1 MLFKSNNIGDFM
13 EKATHL
19 RCQNNRSWLTNL
31 YKKIVFKAFSSIQTG
46 QITLVDNNERST
58 FGDLSSAA
66 KVTITVNN
74 KAMYKA
80 FCLSGSVGAGES
92 YILGQWS
99 CDNLTQLIEIF
110 AINQNQLDA
119 FEKKF
124 SFFSNIVNR
133 LNHLKNKNSESGSKK
148 NIIAHYDLG
157 NDLYESFLSKEM
169 LYSCAV
175 YPEKE
180 ATLEQ
185 AQQYKLQRICEQV
198 ELQKG
203 DSVIEIGTGWGAF
216 AIYAATHYDCYVTTT
231 TISDEQ
237 HDYVEQKVKQLGLEH
252 KITLLKL
259 DYRSLKGQYDKLVSI
274 EMIEA
279 VGHDY
284 LPSFFTQCSAL
295 LKDDGAMLI
304 QAITIGDQRYKHYLK
319 NSDFIQQYIFPGG
332 CLPSLNEMSEQIK
345 NNTDMVIHT
354 VNDIG
359 AHYARTLADWRT
371 RFIQSWPD
379 LDSSK
384 FDERFYRLWLF
395 YLAYCEG
402 AFRAR
407 ATSTVHLMARKPRFI
422 STDDEIAL
430 GY

>member
-1 MLFKSNNIGDFM
+1 MDKVSSLNCEQSTN
-13 EKATHL
+13 
-19 RCQNNRSWLTNL
+19 WLTNI
-31 YKKIVFKAFSSIQTG
+31 YKKLVTKAFSSIETG
-46 QITLVDNNERST
+46 QVILVDANERT
-58 FGDLSSAA
+58 VFGDPSSALKA
-66 KVTITVNN
+66 TIIVND

-80 FCLSGSVGAGES
+80 FALSGSVGAGEA
-92 YILGQWS
+92 YILGHWS
-99 CDNLTQLIEIF
+99 CDNLTSFIEIF
-110 AINQNQLDA
+110 AINEKQLDE

-124 SFFSNIVNR
+124 AFFSNIAHR
-133 LNHLKNKNSESGSKK
+133 FNHIKNKNSESGSKK
-148 NIIAHYDLG
+148 NIVAHYDLG

-169 LYSCAV
+169 LYSSAV
-175 YPEKE
+175 YPTKE
-180 ATLEQ
+180 ATLEE
-185 AQQYKLQRICEQV
+185 AQQYKLKRICEQV
-198 ELQKG
+198 ELQKN

-216 AIYAATHYDCYVTTT
+216 AIYAATHYDCHVTTT

-237 HDYVEQKVKQLGLEH
+237 HDYVANKISELGLES

-259 DYRSLKGQYDKLVSI
+259 DYRQLKGKYDKLVSI

-279 VGHDY
+279 VGHEY
-284 LPSFFTQCSAL
+284 LPSFFTQCGEL

-359 AHYARTLADWRT
+359 AHYARTLADWRS
-371 RFIQSWPD
+371 RFIKSWPD
-379 LDSSK
+379 LDRSK

-395 YLAYCEG
+395 YFAYCEG
-402 AFRAR
+402 ACRAR
-407 ATSTVHLMARKPRFI
+407 ATSTVHLMARKPRFV
-422 STDDEIAL
+422 SDNDDIAL

>member
-1 MLFKSNNIGDFM
+1 MDKVSSLNCEQSTN
-13 EKATHL
+13 
-19 RCQNNRSWLTNL
+19 WLTNI
-31 YKKIVFKAFSSIQTG
+31 YKKLVTKAFSSIETG
-46 QITLVDNNERST
+46 QIILIDANERT
-58 FGDLSSAA
+58 VFGDSSSVLKA
-66 KVTITVNN
+66 TIIVND

-80 FCLSGSVGAGES
+80 FALSGSVGAGEA
-92 YILGQWS
+92 YILGHWS
-99 CDNLTQLIEIF
+99 CDNLTSFIEIF
-110 AINQNQLDA
+110 AINEKQLDE

-124 SFFSNIVNR
+124 AFFSNIAHR
-133 LNHLKNKNSESGSKK
+133 FNHIKNKNSESGSKK
-148 NIIAHYDLG
+148 NIVAHYDLG

-169 LYSCAV
+169 LYSSAV
-175 YPEKE
+175 YPTKE
-180 ATLEQ
+180 ATLEE
-185 AQQYKLQRICEQV
+185 AQQYKLKRICEQV
-198 ELQKG
+198 ELQKN

-216 AIYAATHYDCYVTTT
+216 AIYAATHYDCHVTTT

-237 HDYVEQKVKQLGLEH
+237 HDYVANKISELGLES

-259 DYRSLKGQYDKLVSI
+259 DYRQLKGKYDKLVSI

-279 VGHDY
+279 VGHEY
-284 LPSFFTQCSAL
+284 LPSFFTQCGEL

-359 AHYARTLADWRT
+359 AHYARTLADWRS
-371 RFIQSWPD
+371 RFIKSWPD
-379 LDSSK
+379 LDRSK

-395 YLAYCEG
+395 YFAYCEG

-422 STDDEIAL
+422 SDNDDIAL

>member
-1 MLFKSNNIGDFM
+1 MDKVSSLNCEQSTN
-13 EKATHL
+13 
-19 RCQNNRSWLTNL
+19 WLTNI
-31 YKKIVFKAFSSIQTG
+31 YKKLVTKAFSSIETG
-46 QITLVDNNERST
+46 QVVLIEGNERT
-58 FGDLSSAA
+58 VFGDPSSVLKA
-66 KVTITVNN
+66 TIIVND

-80 FCLSGSVGAGES
+80 FALSGSVGAGEA
-92 YILGQWS
+92 YILGHWS
-99 CDNLTQLIEIF
+99 CDNLTSFIEIF
-110 AINQNQLDA
+110 AINEKQLDE

-124 SFFSNIVNR
+124 AFFSNIAHR
-133 LNHLKNKNSESGSKK
+133 FNHIKNKNSESGSKK
-148 NIIAHYDLG
+148 NIVAHYDLG

-169 LYSCAV
+169 LYSSAV
-175 YPEKE
+175 YPSKE
-180 ATLEQ
+180 ATLEE
-185 AQQYKLQRICEQV
+185 AQQYKLKRICEQV
-198 ELQKG
+198 ELQKN

-216 AIYAATHYDCYVTTT
+216 AIYAATHYDCHVTTT

-237 HDYVEQKVKQLGLEH
+237 HDYVANKISELGLES

-259 DYRSLKGQYDKLVSI
+259 DYRQLRGKYDKLVSI

-279 VGHDY
+279 VGHEY
-284 LPSFFTQCSAL
+284 LPSFFTQCGEL

-371 RFIQSWPD
+371 RFIKSWPD
-379 LDSSK
+379 LDRSK

-395 YLAYCEG
+395 YFAYCEG

-407 ATSTVHLMARKPRFI
+407 ATSTVHLMARKPRFV
-422 STDDEIAL
+422 SDNDDIAL
-430 GY
+430 SY

>member
-1 MLFKSNNIGDFM
+1 KVSSLNCEQSTN
-13 EKATHL
+13 
-19 RCQNNRSWLTNL
+19 WLTNI
-31 YKKIVFKAFSSIQTG
+31 YKKLVTKAFSSIETG
-46 QITLVDNNERST
+46 QVVLIEGNERT
-58 FGDLSSAA
+58 VFGDVSSALKA
-66 KVTITVNN
+66 TVTVND

-80 FCLSGSVGAGES
+80 FALSGSVGAGEA
-92 YILGQWS
+92 YILGHWS
-99 CDNLTQLIEIF
+99 CDDLTSFIEIF
-110 AINQNQLDA
+110 AINEKQLDE

-124 SFFSNIVNR
+124 AFFSNIAHR
-133 LNHLKNKNSESGSKK
+133 FNHIKNKNSESGSKK
-148 NIIAHYDLG
+148 NIVAHYDLG

-169 LYSCAV
+169 LYSSAV
-175 YPEKE
+175 YPTKE
-180 ATLEQ
+180 ATLEE
-185 AQQYKLQRICEQV
+185 AQQYKLKRICEQV
-198 ELQKG
+198 ELQKN

-216 AIYAATHYDCYVTTT
+216 AIYAATHYDCHVTTT

-237 HDYVEQKVKQLGLEH
+237 HDFVAKKIVELGLEN

-259 DYRSLKGQYDKLVSI
+259 DYRLLKGKYDKLVSI

-284 LPSFFTQCSAL
+284 LPSFFTQCGEL

-371 RFIQSWPD
+371 RFIKSWPD
-379 LDSSK
+379 LDRSK

-395 YLAYCEG
+395 YFAYCEG

-422 STDDEIAL
+422 SDNDDIAL
-430 GY
+430 NY

>member
-1 MLFKSNNIGDFM
+1 MDKVSSLNCEQSTN
-13 EKATHL
+13 
-19 RCQNNRSWLTNL
+19 WLTNI
-31 YKKIVFKAFSSIQTG
+31 YKKLVTKAFSSIETG
-46 QITLVDNNERST
+46 QVILVDANERT
-58 FGDLSSAA
+58 VFGDPSSALKA
-66 KVTITVNN
+66 TIIVND

-80 FCLSGSVGAGES
+80 FALSGSVGAGEA
-92 YILGQWS
+92 YILGHWS
-99 CDNLTQLIEIF
+99 CDNLTSFIEIF
-110 AINQNQLDA
+110 AINEKQLDE

-124 SFFSNIVNR
+124 AFFSNIAHR
-133 LNHLKNKNSESGSKK
+133 FNHIKNKNSESGSKK
-148 NIIAHYDLG
+148 NIVAHYDLG
-157 NDLYESFLSKEM
+157 NDLYESFLSNEM
-169 LYSCAV
+169 LYSSAV
-175 YPEKE
+175 YPTKE
-180 ATLEQ
+180 ATLEE
-185 AQQYKLQRICEQV
+185 AQQYKLKRICEQV
-198 ELQKG
+198 ELQKN

-216 AIYAATHYDCYVTTT
+216 AIYAATHYDCHVTTT

-237 HDYVEQKVKQLGLEH
+237 HDYVANKISELGLES

-259 DYRSLKGQYDKLVSI
+259 DYRQLKGKYDKLVSI

-279 VGHDY
+279 VGHEY
-284 LPSFFTQCSAL
+284 LPSFFTQCGEL

-359 AHYARTLADWRT
+359 AHYARTLADWRS
-371 RFIQSWPD
+371 RFIKSWPD
-379 LDSSK
+379 LDRSK

-395 YLAYCEG
+395 YFAYCEG

-407 ATSTVHLMARKPRFI
+407 ATSTVHLMARKPRFV
-422 STDDEIAL
+422 SDNDDIAL

>member
-1 MLFKSNNIGDFM
+1 MDKVSSLNCEQSTN
-13 EKATHL
+13 
-19 RCQNNRSWLTNL
+19 WLTNI
-31 YKKIVFKAFSSIQTG
+31 YKKLVTKAFSSIETG
-46 QITLVDNNERST
+46 QIILIDANERT
-58 FGDLSSAA
+58 VFGDSSSVLKA
-66 KVTITVNN
+66 TIIVND

-80 FCLSGSVGAGES
+80 FALSGSVGAGEA
-92 YILGQWS
+92 YILGHWS
-99 CDNLTQLIEIF
+99 CDNLTSFIEIF
-110 AINQNQLDA
+110 AINEKQLDE

-124 SFFSNIVNR
+124 AFFSNIAHR
-133 LNHLKNKNSESGSKK
+133 FNHIKNKNSESGSKK
-148 NIIAHYDLG
+148 NIVAHYDLG

-169 LYSCAV
+169 LYSSAV
-175 YPEKE
+175 YPTKE
-180 ATLEQ
+180 ATLED
-185 AQQYKLQRICEQV
+185 AQQYKLKRICEQV
-198 ELQKG
+198 ELQEN

-216 AIYAATHYDCYVTTT
+216 AIYAATHYDCHVTTT

-237 HDYVEQKVKQLGLEH
+237 HDYVANKIVELGLES

-259 DYRSLKGQYDKLVSI
+259 DYRLLKGKYDKLVSI

-279 VGHDY
+279 VGHEY
-284 LPSFFTQCSAL
+284 LPSFFTQCGEL

-359 AHYARTLADWRT
+359 AHYARTLADWRS
-371 RFIQSWPD
+371 RFIKSWPD
-379 LDSSK
+379 LDRSK

-395 YLAYCEG
+395 YFAYCEG

-407 ATSTVHLMARKPRFI
+407 ATSTVHLMARKPRFV
-422 STDDEIAL
+422 SDNDDIAL

>member
-1 MLFKSNNIGDFM
+1 MDKVSSLNCEQSTN
-13 EKATHL
+13 
-19 RCQNNRSWLTNL
+19 WLTNI
-31 YKKIVFKAFSSIQTG
+31 YKKLVTKAFSSIETG
-46 QITLVDNNERST
+46 QVVLIEGNERT
-58 FGDLSSAA
+58 VFGDPSSVLKA
-66 KVTITVNN
+66 TIIVND

-80 FCLSGSVGAGES
+80 FALSGSVGAGEA
-92 YILGQWS
+92 YILGHWS
-99 CDNLTQLIEIF
+99 CDNLTSFIEIF
-110 AINQNQLDA
+110 AINEKQLDE

-124 SFFSNIVNR
+124 AFFSNIAHR
-133 LNHLKNKNSESGSKK
+133 FNHIKNKNSESGSKK

-169 LYSCAV
+169 LYSSAV
-175 YPEKE
+175 YPSKE
-180 ATLEQ
+180 ATLEE
-185 AQQYKLQRICEQV
+185 AQKYKLKRICEQV
-198 ELQKG
+198 ELQKN

-216 AIYAATHYDCYVTTT
+216 AIYAATHYDCHVTTT

-237 HDYVEQKVKQLGLEH
+237 HDYVANKISELGLES

-259 DYRSLKGQYDKLVSI
+259 DYRQLRGKYDKLVSI

-279 VGHDY
+279 VGHEY
-284 LPSFFTQCSAL
+284 LPSFFTQCGEL

-359 AHYARTLADWRT
+359 AHYARTLADWRS
-371 RFIQSWPD
+371 RFIKSWPD
-379 LDSSK
+379 LDRSK

-395 YLAYCEG
+395 YFAYCEG

-407 ATSTVHLMARKPRFI
+407 ATSTVHLMARKPRFV
-422 STDDEIAL
+422 SDNDDIAL

>member
-1 MLFKSNNIGDFM
+1 MDKVSSLNCEQSTN
-13 EKATHL
+13 
-19 RCQNNRSWLTNL
+19 WLTNI
-31 YKKIVFKAFSSIQTG
+31 YKKLVTKAFSSIETG
-46 QITLVDNNERST
+46 QVVLVDANERT
-58 FGDLSSAA
+58 VFGDPSSVLKA
-66 KVTITVNN
+66 TIIVND

-80 FCLSGSVGAGES
+80 FALSGSVGAGEA
-92 YILGQWS
+92 YILGHWS
-99 CDNLTQLIEIF
+99 CDNLTSFIEIF
-110 AINQNQLDA
+110 AINEKQLDE

-124 SFFSNIVNR
+124 AFFSNIAHR
-133 LNHLKNKNSESGSKK
+133 FNHIKNKNSESGSKK
-148 NIIAHYDLG
+148 NIVAHYDLG

-169 LYSCAV
+169 LYSSAV
-175 YPEKE
+175 YPTKE
-180 ATLEQ
+180 ATLEE
-185 AQQYKLQRICEQV
+185 AQQYKLKRICEQV
-198 ELQKG
+198 ELQKN

-216 AIYAATHYDCYVTTT
+216 AIYAATHYDCHVTTT

-237 HDYVEQKVKQLGLEH
+237 HDYVANKISELGLES

-259 DYRSLKGQYDKLVSI
+259 DYRQLKGKYDKLVSI

-279 VGHDY
+279 VGHEY
-284 LPSFFTQCSAL
+284 LPSFFTQCGEL

-359 AHYARTLADWRT
+359 AHYARTLADWRS
-371 RFIQSWPD
+371 RFIKSWPD
-379 LDSSK
+379 LDRSK

-395 YLAYCEG
+395 YFAYCEG

-407 ATSTVHLMARKPRFI
+407 ATSTVHLMARKPRFV
-422 STDDEIAL
+422 SDNDDIAL

>member
-1 MLFKSNNIGDFM
+1 MDKVSSLNCEQS
-13 EKATHL
+13 T
-19 RCQNNRSWLTNL
+19 SWLTNI
-31 YKKIVFKAFSSIQTG
+31 YKKLVTKAFSSIETG
-46 QITLVDNNERST
+46 QVVLIEGNERT
-58 FGDLSSAA
+58 VFGDVSSALKA
-66 KVTITVNN
+66 SVTVND

-80 FCLSGSVGAGES
+80 FALSGSVGAGEA
-92 YILGQWS
+92 YILGHWS
-99 CDNLTQLIEIF
+99 CDNLTSFIEIF
-110 AINQNQLDA
+110 AINEKQLDE

-124 SFFSNIVNR
+124 AFFSNIAHR
-133 LNHLKNKNSESGSKK
+133 FNHIKNKNSESGSKK
-148 NIIAHYDLG
+148 NIVAHYDLG

-169 LYSCAV
+169 LYSSAV
-175 YPEKE
+175 YPTKE
-180 ATLEQ
+180 ATLEE
-185 AQQYKLQRICEQV
+185 AQQYKLKRICEQV
-198 ELQKG
+198 ELQKN

-216 AIYAATHYDCYVTTT
+216 AIYAATHYDCHVTTT

-237 HDYVEQKVKQLGLEH
+237 HDYVAKKIVELGLES

-259 DYRSLKGQYDKLVSI
+259 DYRLLKGKYDKLVSI

-284 LPSFFTQCSAL
+284 LPSFFTQCGEL

-371 RFIQSWPD
+371 RFIKSWPD
-379 LDSSK
+379 LDRSK

-395 YLAYCEG
+395 YFAYCEG

-407 ATSTVHLMARKPRFI
+407 ATSTVHLMARKPRFT
-422 STDDEIAL
+422 SDNDDIAL

>member
-1 MLFKSNNIGDFM
+1 MDKVSSLNCEQSTN
-13 EKATHL
+13 
-19 RCQNNRSWLTNL
+19 WLTNI
-31 YKKIVFKAFSSIQTG
+31 YKKLVTKAFSSIETG
-46 QITLVDNNERST
+46 QVILVDANERT
-58 FGDLSSAA
+58 VFGDPSSALKA
-66 KVTITVNN
+66 TIIVND

-80 FCLSGSVGAGES
+80 FALSGSVGAGEA
-92 YILGQWS
+92 YILGHWS
-99 CDNLTQLIEIF
+99 CDNLTSFIEIF
-110 AINQNQLDA
+110 AINEKQLDE

-124 SFFSNIVNR
+124 AFFSNIAHR
-133 LNHLKNKNSESGSKK
+133 FNHIKNKNSESGSKK
-148 NIIAHYDLG
+148 NIVAHYDLG

-169 LYSCAV
+169 LYSSAV
-175 YPEKE
+175 YPTKE
-180 ATLEQ
+180 ATLEE
-185 AQQYKLQRICEQV
+185 AQQYKLKRICQQV
-198 ELQKG
+198 ELQKN

-216 AIYAATHYDCYVTTT
+216 AIYAATHYDCHVTTT

-237 HDYVEQKVKQLGLEH
+237 HDYVANKISELGLES

-259 DYRSLKGQYDKLVSI
+259 DYRQLKGKYDKLVSI

-279 VGHDY
+279 VGHEY
-284 LPSFFTQCSAL
+284 LPSFFTQCGEL

-359 AHYARTLADWRT
+359 AHYARTLADWRS
-371 RFIQSWPD
+371 RFIKSWPD
-379 LDSSK
+379 LDRSK

-395 YLAYCEG
+395 YFAYCEG

-407 ATSTVHLMARKPRFI
+407 ATSTVHLMARKPRFV
-422 STDDEIAL
+422 SDNDDIAL

>member
-1 MLFKSNNIGDFM
+1 M
-13 EKATHL
+13 EKVSSLNCEQSTGWFA
-19 RCQNNRSWLTNL
+19 NL
-31 YKKIVFKAFSSIQTG
+31 YKKLVIRAFSSIKTG
-46 QITLVDNNERST
+46 QIVLDDNNERT
-58 FGDLSSAA
+58 VFGDILSDF
-66 KVTITVNN
+66 KVTVTVNDR
-74 KAMYKA
+74 AMYKA
-80 FCLSGSVGAGES
+80 FALSGSVGAGEA
-92 YILGQWS
+92 YILGHWS
-99 CDNLTQLIEIF
+99 CDNLTRFIEIF
-110 AINQNQLDA
+110 AINEKQLDE

-124 SFFSNIVNR
+124 AFLSNIAHR
-133 LNHLKNKNSESGSKK
+133 FNHIKNKNSESGSKK
-148 NIIAHYDLG
+148 NIVAHYDLG

-169 LYSCAV
+169 LYSSAV
-175 YPEKE
+175 YPTKE
-180 ATLEQ
+180 ATLEE
-185 AQQYKLQRICEQV
+185 AQQYKLKRICEQV
-198 ELQKG
+198 ELQHG

-216 AIYAATHYDCYVTTT
+216 AIYAATNFDCHVTTT

-237 HDYVEQKVKQLGLEH
+237 HDYVAKKVKELGLDS

-259 DYRSLKGQYDKLVSI
+259 DYRLLKGKYDKLVSI

-284 LPSFFTQCSAL
+284 LPSFFTQCGEL
-295 LKDDGAMLI
+295 LQDNGAMLI

-379 LDSSK
+379 LDRSK
-384 FDERFYRLWLF
+384 FDDRFYRLWLF
-395 YLAYCEG
+395 YFAYCEG
-402 AFRAR
+402 AFRTR
-407 ATSTVHLMARKPRFI
+407 STSTVHLMARKPRFV
-422 STDDEIAL
+422 SNNDYIAL
-430 GY
+430 AY

>member
-1 MLFKSNNIGDFM
+1 MDKVSSLNCEQSTN
-13 EKATHL
+13 
-19 RCQNNRSWLTNL
+19 WLTNI
-31 YKKIVFKAFSSIQTG
+31 YKKLVTKAFSSIETG
-46 QITLVDNNERST
+46 QIILIDANERT
-58 FGDLSSAA
+58 VFGDSSSVLKA
-66 KVTITVNN
+66 TIIVND

-80 FCLSGSVGAGES
+80 FALSGSVGAGEA
-92 YILGQWS
+92 YILGHWS
-99 CDNLTQLIEIF
+99 CDNLTSFIEIF
-110 AINQNQLDA
+110 AINEKQLDE

-124 SFFSNIVNR
+124 AFFSNIAHR
-133 LNHLKNKNSESGSKK
+133 FNHIKNKNSESGSKK
-148 NIIAHYDLG
+148 NIVAHYDLG

-169 LYSCAV
+169 LYSSAV
-175 YPEKE
+175 YPTKE
-180 ATLEQ
+180 ATLEE
-185 AQQYKLQRICEQV
+185 AQQYKLKRICEQV
-198 ELQKG
+198 ELQKN

-216 AIYAATHYDCYVTTT
+216 AIYAATHYDCHVTTT

-237 HDYVEQKVKQLGLEH
+237 HDYVANKIVELGLES

-259 DYRSLKGQYDKLVSI
+259 DYRLLKGKYDKLVSI

-279 VGHDY
+279 VGHEY
-284 LPSFFTQCSAL
+284 LPSFFTQCGEL

-359 AHYARTLADWRT
+359 AHYARTLADWRS
-371 RFIQSWPD
+371 RFIKSWPD
-379 LDSSK
+379 LDRSK

-395 YLAYCEG
+395 YFAYCEG

-407 ATSTVHLMARKPRFI
+407 ATSTVHLMARKPRFV
-422 STDDEIAL
+422 SDNDDIAL

>member
-1 MLFKSNNIGDFM
+1 MDKVSSLNCEQSTN
-13 EKATHL
+13 
-19 RCQNNRSWLTNL
+19 WLTNI
-31 YKKIVFKAFSSIQTG
+31 YKKLVTKAFSSIETG
-46 QITLVDNNERST
+46 QVVLIEGNERT
-58 FGDLSSAA
+58 VFGDPSSVLKA
-66 KVTITVNN
+66 TIIVND

-80 FCLSGSVGAGES
+80 FALSGSVGAGEA
-92 YILGQWS
+92 YILGHWS
-99 CDNLTQLIEIF
+99 CDNLTSFIEIF
-110 AINQNQLDA
+110 AINEKQLDE

-124 SFFSNIVNR
+124 AFFSNIAHR
-133 LNHLKNKNSESGSKK
+133 FNHIKNKNSESGSKK
-148 NIIAHYDLG
+148 NIVAHYDLG

-169 LYSCAV
+169 LYSSAV
-175 YPEKE
+175 YPSKE
-180 ATLEQ
+180 ATLEE
-185 AQQYKLQRICEQV
+185 AQQYKLKRICEQV
-198 ELQKG
+198 ELQKN

-216 AIYAATHYDCYVTTT
+216 AIYAATHYDCHVTTT

-237 HDYVEQKVKQLGLEH
+237 HDYVANKISELGLTN

-259 DYRSLKGQYDKLVSI
+259 DYRQLRGKYDKLVSI

-279 VGHDY
+279 VGHEY
-284 LPSFFTQCSAL
+284 LPSFFTQCGEL

-359 AHYARTLADWRT
+359 AHYARTLADWRS
-371 RFIQSWPD
+371 RFIKSWPD
-379 LDSSK
+379 LDRSK

-395 YLAYCEG
+395 YFAYCEG

-407 ATSTVHLMARKPRFI
+407 ATSTVHLMARKPRFV
-422 STDDEIAL
+422 SDNDDIAL

>member
-1 MLFKSNNIGDFM
+1 MDKVSSLNCEQSTN
-13 EKATHL
+13 
-19 RCQNNRSWLTNL
+19 WLTNI
-31 YKKIVFKAFSSIQTG
+31 YKKLVTKAFSSIETG
-46 QITLVDNNERST
+46 QVVLIEGNERT
-58 FGDLSSAA
+58 VFGDPSSVLKA
-66 KVTITVNN
+66 TIIVND

-80 FCLSGSVGAGES
+80 FALSGSVGAGEA
-92 YILGQWS
+92 YILGHWS
-99 CDNLTQLIEIF
+99 CDNLTSFIEIF
-110 AINQNQLDA
+110 AINEKQLDE

-124 SFFSNIVNR
+124 AFFSNIAHR
-133 LNHLKNKNSESGSKK
+133 FNHIKNKNSESGSKK
-148 NIIAHYDLG
+148 NIVAHYDLG

-169 LYSCAV
+169 LYSSAV
-175 YPEKE
+175 YPSKE
-180 ATLEQ
+180 ATLEE
-185 AQQYKLQRICEQV
+185 AQQYKLKRICEQV
-198 ELQKG
+198 ELQKN

-216 AIYAATHYDCYVTTT
+216 AIYAATHYDCHVTTT

-237 HDYVEQKVKQLGLEH
+237 HDYVANKISELGLTN

-259 DYRSLKGQYDKLVSI
+259 DYRQLRGKYDKLVSI

-279 VGHDY
+279 VGHEY
-284 LPSFFTQCSAL
+284 LPSFFTQCGEL

-371 RFIQSWPD
+371 RFIKSWPD
-379 LDSSK
+379 LDRSK

-395 YLAYCEG
+395 YFAYCEG

-407 ATSTVHLMARKPRFI
+407 ATSTVHLMARKPRFT
-422 STDDEIAL
+422 SDNDDIAL

>member
-1 MLFKSNNIGDFM
+1 M
-13 EKATHL
+13 EKVSSLNCEQSAG
-19 RCQNNRSWLTNL
+19 WFANL
-31 YKKIVFKAFSSIQTG
+31 YKKLVIRAFSSIKTG
-46 QITLVDNNERST
+46 QIVLDDNNERT
-58 FGDLSSAA
+58 VFGDILSDF
-66 KVTITVNN
+66 KVTVTVNDR
-74 KAMYKA
+74 AMYKA
-80 FCLSGSVGAGES
+80 FALSGSVGAGEA
-92 YILGQWS
+92 YILGHWS
-99 CDNLTQLIEIF
+99 CDNLTRFIEIF
-110 AINQNQLDA
+110 AINEKQLDE

-124 SFFSNIVNR
+124 AFLSNIAHR
-133 LNHLKNKNSESGSKK
+133 FNHIKNKNSESGSKK
-148 NIIAHYDLG
+148 NIVAHYDLG

-169 LYSCAV
+169 LYSSAV
-175 YPEKE
+175 YPTKE
-180 ATLEQ
+180 ATLEE
-185 AQQYKLQRICEQV
+185 AQQYKLKRICEQV
-198 ELQKG
+198 ELQHG

-216 AIYAATHYDCYVTTT
+216 AIYAATNFDCHVTTT

-237 HDYVEQKVKQLGLEH
+237 HDYVAKKVKELGLDS

-259 DYRSLKGQYDKLVSI
+259 DYRLLKGKYDKLVSI

-284 LPSFFTQCSAL
+284 LPSFFTQCGEL
-295 LKDDGAMLI
+295 LKDNGAMLI

-379 LDSSK
+379 LDRSK

-395 YLAYCEG
+395 YFAYCEG
-402 AFRAR
+402 AFRTR
-407 ATSTVHLMARKPRFI
+407 STSTVHLMARKPRFV
-422 STDDEIAL
+422 SNNDFIAL
-430 GY
+430 AY

>member
-1 MLFKSNNIGDFM
+1 MDKVSSLNCEQSTN
-13 EKATHL
+13 
-19 RCQNNRSWLTNL
+19 WLTNI
-31 YKKIVFKAFSSIQTG
+31 YKKLVTKAFSSIETG
-46 QITLVDNNERST
+46 QIILIDANERT
-58 FGDLSSAA
+58 VFGDPSSVLKA
-66 KVTITVNN
+66 TIIVND

-80 FCLSGSVGAGES
+80 FALSGSVGAGEA
-92 YILGQWS
+92 YILGHWS
-99 CDNLTQLIEIF
+99 CDNLTSFIEIF
-110 AINQNQLDA
+110 AINEKQLDE

-124 SFFSNIVNR
+124 AFFSNIAHR
-133 LNHLKNKNSESGSKK
+133 FNHIKNKNSESGSKK
-148 NIIAHYDLG
+148 NIVAHYDLG

-169 LYSCAV
+169 LYSSAV
-175 YPEKE
+175 YPTKE
-180 ATLEQ
+180 ATLEE
-185 AQQYKLQRICEQV
+185 AQQYKLKRICEQV
-198 ELQKG
+198 ELQKN

-216 AIYAATHYDCYVTTT
+216 AIYAATHYDCHVTTT

-237 HDYVEQKVKQLGLEH
+237 HDYVANKIVELGLES

-259 DYRSLKGQYDKLVSI
+259 DYRQLKGKYDKLVSI

-279 VGHDY
+279 VGHEY
-284 LPSFFTQCSAL
+284 LPSFFTQCGEL

-359 AHYARTLADWRT
+359 AHYARTLADWRS
-371 RFIQSWPD
+371 RFIKSWPD
-379 LDSSK
+379 LDRSK

-395 YLAYCEG
+395 YFAYCEG

-422 STDDEIAL
+422 SDNDDIAL

>member
-1 MLFKSNNIGDFM
+1 MDKVSSLNCEQSTN
-13 EKATHL
+13 
-19 RCQNNRSWLTNL
+19 WLTNI
-31 YKKIVFKAFSSIQTG
+31 YKKLVTKAFSSIETG
-46 QITLVDNNERST
+46 QIILIDANERT
-58 FGDLSSAA
+58 VFGDSSSVLKA
-66 KVTITVNN
+66 TIIVND

-80 FCLSGSVGAGES
+80 FALSGSVGAGEA
-92 YILGQWS
+92 YILGHWS
-99 CDNLTQLIEIF
+99 CDNLTSFIEIF
-110 AINQNQLDA
+110 AINEKQLDE

-124 SFFSNIVNR
+124 AFFSNITHR
-133 LNHLKNKNSESGSKK
+133 FNHIKNKNSESGSKK
-148 NIIAHYDLG
+148 NIVAHYDLG
-157 NDLYESFLSKEM
+157 NELYESFLSKEM
-169 LYSCAV
+169 LYSSAV
-175 YPEKE
+175 YPTKE
-180 ATLEQ
+180 ATLEE
-185 AQQYKLQRICEQV
+185 AQQYKLKRICEQV
-198 ELQKG
+198 ELQEN

-216 AIYAATHYDCYVTTT
+216 AIYAATHYDCHVTTT

-237 HDYVEQKVKQLGLEH
+237 HDYVANKIVELGLES

-259 DYRSLKGQYDKLVSI
+259 DYRLLKGKYDKLVSI

-279 VGHDY
+279 VGHEY
-284 LPSFFTQCSAL
+284 LPSFFTQCGEL

-359 AHYARTLADWRT
+359 AHYARTLADWRS
-371 RFIQSWPD
+371 RFIKSWPD
-379 LDSSK
+379 LDRSK

-395 YLAYCEG
+395 YFAYCEG

-407 ATSTVHLMARKPRFI
+407 ATSTVHLMARKPRFV
-422 STDDEIAL
+422 SDNDDIAL

>member
-1 MLFKSNNIGDFM
+1 MDKVSSLNCEQSTN
-13 EKATHL
+13 
-19 RCQNNRSWLTNL
+19 WLTNI
-31 YKKIVFKAFSSIQTG
+31 YKKLVTKAFSSIETG
-46 QITLVDNNERST
+46 QVILVDANERT
-58 FGDLSSAA
+58 VFGDPSSALKA
-66 KVTITVNN
+66 TIIVND

-80 FCLSGSVGAGES
+80 FALSGSVGAGEA
-92 YILGQWS
+92 YILGHWS
-99 CDNLTQLIEIF
+99 CDNLTSFIEIF
-110 AINQNQLDA
+110 AINEKQLDE

-124 SFFSNIVNR
+124 AFFSNIAHR
-133 LNHLKNKNSESGSKK
+133 FNHIKNKNSESGSKK
-148 NIIAHYDLG
+148 NIVAHYDLG

-169 LYSCAV
+169 LYSSAV
-175 YPEKE
+175 YPTKE
-180 ATLEQ
+180 ATLEE
-185 AQQYKLQRICEQV
+185 AQQYKLKRICEQV
-198 ELQKG
+198 ELQKN

-216 AIYAATHYDCYVTTT
+216 AIYAATHYDCHVTTT

-237 HDYVEQKVKQLGLEH
+237 HDYVANKISELGLES

-259 DYRSLKGQYDKLVSI
+259 DYRQLKGKYDKLVSI

-279 VGHDY
+279 VGHEY
-284 LPSFFTQCSAL
+284 LPSFFTQCGEL

-371 RFIQSWPD
+371 RFIKSWPD
-379 LDSSK
+379 LDRSK

-395 YLAYCEG
+395 YFAYCEG

-407 ATSTVHLMARKPRFI
+407 ATSTVHLMARKPRFV
-422 STDDEIAL
+422 SDNDDIAL

>member
-1 MLFKSNNIGDFM
+1 MDKVSSLNCEQSTN
-13 EKATHL
+13 
-19 RCQNNRSWLTNL
+19 WLTNI
-31 YKKIVFKAFSSIQTG
+31 YKKLVTKAFSSIETG
-46 QITLVDNNERST
+46 QVVLIEGNERT
-58 FGDLSSAA
+58 VFGDPSSVLKA
-66 KVTITVNN
+66 TIIVND

-80 FCLSGSVGAGES
+80 FALSGSVGAGEA
-92 YILGQWS
+92 YILGHWS
-99 CDNLTQLIEIF
+99 CDNLTSFIEIF
-110 AINQNQLDA
+110 AINEKQLDE

-124 SFFSNIVNR
+124 AFFSNIAHR
-133 LNHLKNKNSESGSKK
+133 FNHIKNKNSESGSKK
-148 NIIAHYDLG
+148 NIVAHYDLG

-169 LYSCAV
+169 LYSSAV
-175 YPEKE
+175 YPSKE
-180 ATLEQ
+180 ATLEE
-185 AQQYKLQRICEQV
+185 AQQYKLKRICEQV
-198 ELQKG
+198 ELQKN

-216 AIYAATHYDCYVTTT
+216 AIYAATHYDCHVTTT

-237 HDYVEQKVKQLGLEH
+237 HDYVANKISELGLES

-259 DYRSLKGQYDKLVSI
+259 DYRQLRGKYDKLVSI

-279 VGHDY
+279 VGHEY
-284 LPSFFTQCSAL
+284 LPSFFTQCGEL

-359 AHYARTLADWRT
+359 AHYARTLADWRS
-371 RFIQSWPD
+371 RFIKSWPD
-379 LDSSK
+379 LDRSK

-395 YLAYCEG
+395 YFAYCEG

-407 ATSTVHLMARKPRFI
+407 ATSTVHLMARKPRFV
-422 STDDEIAL
+422 SDNDDIAL

>member
-1 MLFKSNNIGDFM
+1 MDKVSSLNCEQSTN
-13 EKATHL
+13 
-19 RCQNNRSWLTNL
+19 WLTNI
-31 YKKIVFKAFSSIQTG
+31 YKKLVTKAFSSIETG
-46 QITLVDNNERST
+46 QVVLIEGNERT
-58 FGDLSSAA
+58 VFGDPSSVLKA
-66 KVTITVNN
+66 TIIVND

-80 FCLSGSVGAGES
+80 FALSGSVGAGEA
-92 YILGQWS
+92 YILGHWS
-99 CDNLTQLIEIF
+99 CDNLTSFIEIF
-110 AINQNQLDA
+110 AINEKQLDE

-124 SFFSNIVNR
+124 AFFSNIAHR
-133 LNHLKNKNSESGSKK
+133 FNHIKNKNSESGSKK
-148 NIIAHYDLG
+148 NIVAHYDLG

-169 LYSCAV
+169 LYSSAV
-175 YPEKE
+175 YPTKE
-180 ATLEQ
+180 ATLEE
-185 AQQYKLQRICEQV
+185 AQQYKLKRICEQV
-198 ELQKG
+198 ELQKN

-216 AIYAATHYDCYVTTT
+216 AIYAATHYDCHVTTT

-237 HDYVEQKVKQLGLEH
+237 HDYVANKISELGLTN

-259 DYRSLKGQYDKLVSI
+259 DYRQLRGKYDKLVSI

-279 VGHDY
+279 VGHEY
-284 LPSFFTQCSAL
+284 LPSFFTQCGEL

-371 RFIQSWPD
+371 RFIKSWPD
-379 LDSSK
+379 LDRSK

-395 YLAYCEG
+395 YFAYCEG

-407 ATSTVHLMARKPRFI
+407 ATSTVHLMARKPRFV
-422 STDDEIAL
+422 SDNDDIAL